1 MERKDF
7 LKKTAKTC
15 VLCCGTM
22 VGLAAN
28 LPKNNGMDEGL
39 SKDLGRRMLDGS
51 KSPDWRKAEKAISWI
66 KNMLDNIDAQLDE
79 EAKIKLLNA
88 CGKSCYIFAAGVADD
103 AKVSKEDAD
112 AFIIILE
119 NSGFKVERKNDSTV
133 IYYGWNGEQSP
144 QGLSLKEGYCLCPIV
159 ESDIPGLSNSY
170 CNCSAGYVKEIFERK
185 TGKEVKKVEVL
196 ESIKRGGKDCRF
208 RVVLSNT

>member
-22 VGLAAN
+22 VGLA
-28 LPKNNGMDEGL
+28 PYSSIKYGKDEGL
-39 SKDLGRRMLDGS
+39 SKDLRRRMLDGS

-119 NSGFKVERKNDSTV
+119 NSGFKVERRTDSTV

-144 QGLSLKEGYCLCPIV
+144 QGLSIKEGYCLCPIV
-159 ESDIPGLSNSY
+159 ESDVNGLSNSY